1 MPSIVQC
8 GSARHLPSSGA
19 HRRQALLGVGGLRP
33 LHTCPERRAGRHR
46 PFWLCAAGCAAGFGE
61 GPGVVL
67 GVSSLRRLLARPT
80 CGHDETPT
88 GLGGP
93 IRLPLSECG
102 GDSYRITYMKA
113 RIGFAIATLAV
124 GVTKVTDS

>member
-1 MPSIVQC
+1 MGAGSGHCIQAPNGEREGIVRSGFAPQ
-8 GSARHLPSSGA
+8 GVRPVFVKARGLSSACPRF
-19 HRRQALLGVGGLRP
+19 VVFRP
-33 LHTCPERRAGRHR
+33 
-46 PFWLCAAGCAAGFGE
+46 
-61 GPGVVL
+61 
-67 GVSSLRRLLARPT
+67 ARV
-80 CGHDETPT
+80 CGHGETPT

-124 GVTKVTDS
+124 GVTKVTES